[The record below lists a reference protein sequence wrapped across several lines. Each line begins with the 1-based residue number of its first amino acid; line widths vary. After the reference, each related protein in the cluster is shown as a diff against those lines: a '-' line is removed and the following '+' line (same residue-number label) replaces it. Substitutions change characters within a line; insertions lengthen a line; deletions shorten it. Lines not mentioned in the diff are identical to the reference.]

1 MSGFWAL
8 DNLRR
13 VTGGRWLTEPDD
25 PAAAAAG
32 LSHDT
37 RTLRPGQAYLA
48 VRGENHDGHDFV
60 DTAFDA
66 GASVAITEAAG
77 AGPSA
82 AGSRPRLAVDDTVV
96 ALQQLA
102 AAYRNVLTE
111 HDCRVISVS
120 GSNGKTTT
128 RHLIHHVLTTC
139 GVAGTQSPKSFNNH
153 LGVPLTLLAA
163 DPTRRF
169 VACEVGTNRPGEI
182 AALSAIVW
190 PDVAVI
196 TSLGEEHLEG
206 FGDLA
211 GVVREEAK
219 VIRFVR
225 PGGTLIVTSLGGRL
239 ALAAQ
244 PPAKGVR
251 KVVLSRAD
259 VVPAGFPL
267 PGEHNRIN
275 AAVAL
280 AVAEEFGVNPAAARD
295 ALRTATP
302 PEGRSQP
309 LGFGSVVVLNDAYNA
324 NPTSMRHA
332 LDTARR
338 LAATRGSRR
347 VLVLGDMFELG
358 AVSGDRHRVVAEA
371 AAAELRPGDPTRVIV
386 LIGQA
391 FAEAAAASDH
401 PVYREKSRDEGQV
414 HVVGPWHDALPG
426 VVAGLLREGDTVLL
440 KGSRGMRLERL
451 LPAIEKR
458 FGSGAVDDIL

>member
-8 DNLRR
+8 QNLRR
-13 VTGGRWLTEPDD
+13 LTGGRWLTEPDD
-25 PAAAAAG
+25 PAATAAG

-48 VRGENHDGHDFV
+48 VRGANHDGHDFI
-60 DTAFDA
+60 DAAFDA
-66 GASVAITEAAG
+66 GASVAVVDREVEAA
-77 AGPSA
+77 
-82 AGSRPRLAVDDTVV
+82 RPTLRVDDTVASLQ
-96 ALQQLA
+96 ALA
-102 AAYRNVLTE
+102 SAYRDVLA
-111 HDCRVISVS
+111 DGGCRVVSVS

-128 RHLIHHVLTTC
+128 RHLIHHVLTAC
-139 GVAGTQSPKSFNNH
+139 GVGGTQSPRSFNNH

-163 DPTRRF
+163 DPADRF

-182 AALSAIVW
+182 AALSAIVR

-211 GVVREEAK
+211 GVVREEAE

-267 PGEHNRIN
+267 PGEHNRMN

-280 AVAEEFGVNPAAARD
+280 AVAEEFGVNPAAARKT
-295 ALRTATP
+295 LLTATSP
-302 PEGRSQP
+302 QGRSES
-309 LGFGSVVVLNDAYNA
+309 LSFGSIVVLNDAYNA

-338 LAATRGSRR
+338 LAAARRTRR

-358 AVSGDRHRVVAEA
+358 AVSADRHRAIAEA

-401 PVYREKSRDEGQV
+401 TVYREKSRDEDQV

-458 FGSGAVDDIL
+458 FGGGAVDDIL